1 MEDQTEEK
9 VDIRTDK
16 KSTKFSKIPWKLY
29 CSRALSAWGDRMWAF
44 GGGVFM
50 VELDPEN
57 LRLVAIYGLV
67 LSVSVII
74 FGAYV
79 GKWIDQT
86 QRLRAA
92 KVFLAIQNLST
103 ALNCTLLALYFGK
116 VQFLLMNNMSF
127 TSHN

>member
-1 MEDQTEEK
+1 MEGINEEN
-9 VDIRTDK
+9 TDTK
-16 KSTKFSKIPWKLY
+16 THKESIKFSKIPWKLY
-29 CSRALSAWGDRMWAF
+29 CSRALSAWGDRLWAF

-50 VELDPEN
+50 VDLDPEN
-57 LRLVAIYGLV
+57 LRLVAIYGMV

-86 QRLRAA
+86 QRLKAA

-103 ALNCTLLALYFGK
+103 ALNCILLALYFGK
-116 VQFLLMNNMSF
+116 VLNSYQSI
-127 TSHN
+127 